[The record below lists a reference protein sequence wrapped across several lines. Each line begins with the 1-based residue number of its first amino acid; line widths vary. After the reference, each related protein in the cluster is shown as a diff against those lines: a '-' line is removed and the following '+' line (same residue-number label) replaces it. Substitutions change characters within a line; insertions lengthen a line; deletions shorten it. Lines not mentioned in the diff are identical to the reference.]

1 MTRSAVAWGLLILA
15 LTAPRW
21 SEVRPFAVEIAA
33 GFGSVR
39 VPTAL
44 ATAGS
49 HALTLLV
56 IGALWL
62 ACRGAGSSVL
72 GVLAS
77 RGFAGSGWAG
87 LAAGWGA
94 LATAAYGLALA
105 GLYAP
110 PPLVAMV
117 LVAAGVRIAAS
128 RRAAGRPPGPGP
140 AATWLALAGLPWLV
154 AAPLLLA
161 PMPYI
166 DTYQYHLAAPE
177 RFLRAHRFSVEHAN
191 AGFRLPL
198 TAELLN
204 VLPVALDRD
213 ELAAAVSGLPFVAA
227 LGFGAGWLTRL
238 AGPAAA
244 GLTVGL
250 VLALRPV
257 LWVAMTGKND
267 LAAAG
272 LGLLGMLAAARGM
285 TPVSAAAFGLM
296 AATKTNGLVFAGIA
310 WLFHEGHRIM
320 RRRTRWR
327 PDLRWAAIAAV
338 VPLSWWTKSW
348 LIDGDP
354 FWPALSARIGNPL
367 WDAEREAAFRQFFRV
382 EGGIAVIPA
391 ALWRALLTE
400 APGLLV
406 VVPALAAGSLSAPL
420 RRMAWQAAASLAA
433 CAFVVQYEFDRLM
446 LPALAGLAFPAV
458 AALAAPGRTA
468 VALFACIAGWAPAA
482 GTLALS
488 YNRHAVEFLHGA
500 RSRADLRRTVHTT
513 LDETREAAGTLR
525 DVRTLIL
532 VNDNAAYRFP
542 GRVATEAFHD
552 RKPTWALTR
561 DAGDLPRLLVRLR
574 QMDASHLSVNVI
586 REGLLTT
593 GGAAYQ
599 FHVWSDRQ
607 LDLLVAFMRRHAEP
621 VRIPPRCDHV
631 NGAQYV
637 WRISRTPVARSG
649 PVHYLPGIQQVK
661 ARIYAPWLER
671 RNYVA
676 CRDIALALCARY
688 PDVLWFRA
696 EAAFIAHLMDHQ
708 PATYHDYAMVLRHGY
723 IGDHPLIFFA
733 EAAAKTGHIEEAI
746 AALRESAVVYPDQIP
761 EAHRML
767 GIAHAM
773 RAQQLVTAKRPAA
786 ALPHARTS
794 VEYAP
799 ENPSCHAAVAHTLL
813 ALRRWDEAES
823 IYRMLLERWPE
834 DGQAQAISRANL
846 AYILR
851 AKAAGL
857 RR

>member
-1 MTRSAVAWGLLILA
+1 MIRPAVAWGLLILA

-21 SEVRPFAVEIAA
+21 SAVGPFATELAA
-33 GFGSVR
+33 GFASIR

-44 ATAGS
+44 GAAGS
-49 HALTLLV
+49 HAVTILV
-56 IGALWL
+56 GAAFWL
-62 ACRGAGSSVL
+62 GCRGAGSPARSWLSAGASV
-72 GVLAS
+72 
-77 RGFAGSGWAG
+77 GSGWIG
-87 LAAGWGA
+87 LIAGWGA
-94 LATAAYGLALA
+94 LATAGYGLALS
-105 GLYAP
+105 GLFFPGLLGVLLMLSLAIRIRSVLRHTGTAP
-110 PPLVAMV
+110 RPSPV
-117 LVAAGVRIAAS
+117 S
-128 RRAAGRPPGPGP
+128 RG
-140 AATWLALAGLPWLV
+140 WLLAAGLPGLV
-154 AAPLLLA
+154 ALPFLLA

-177 RFLRAHRFSVEHAN
+177 RFLHAHRFAVEFAN

-204 VLPVALDRD
+204 ALPVLLGRD
-213 ELAAAVSGLPFVAA
+213 ELAALVSGIPLIAA
-227 LGFGAGWLTRL
+227 LGFGAAWLARL

-244 GLTVGL
+244 GLAVGA

-272 LGLLGMLAAARGM
+272 LGLLGLLAAVRGM
-285 TPVSAAAFGLM
+285 SPVSAAAFGLM
-296 AATKTNGLVFAGIA
+296 AATKTNGLVFAGVA
-310 WLFHEGHRIM
+310 WLFHEGYRAA
-320 RRRTRWR
+320 RRGQWR
-327 PDLRWAAIAAV
+327 PDLRWAAIAAA
-338 VPLSWWTKSW
+338 VPVCWWAKSW

-354 FWPALSARIGNPL
+354 FWPALSARLGNPL
-367 WDAEREAAFRQFFRV
+367 WDAEREGAFRQFFRV

-391 ALWRALLTE
+391 ALWRALRDE
-400 APGLLV
+400 APGLV
-406 VVPALAAGSLSAPL
+406 VVLPALAASGLPAPL
-420 RRMAWQAAASLAA
+420 RRMAWQAAVSLAA

-446 LPALAGLAFPAV
+446 LPALAALAFPAA
-458 AALAAPGRTA
+458 AALTGRGRWFIA
-468 VALFACIAGWAPAA
+468 GLACVAGWAPAA
-482 GTLALS
+482 GTLALT

-500 RSRADLRRTVHTT
+500 QSRAELRRAVHTT
-513 LDETREAAGTLR
+513 LEETRVATQSLP
-525 DVRTLIL
+525 DMRTLIL

-542 GRVATEAFHD
+542 GRVATEEFHD

-561 DAGDLPRLLVRLR
+561 DARDLPRLLVRLR

-621 VRIPPRCDHV
+621 AFVPPRCDHV

-637 WRISRTPVARSG
+637 WRISRTPIARSG
-649 PVHYLPGIQQVK
+649 PIHYLPGVQQVK
-661 ARIYAPWLER
+661 ARIYTPWLER

-676 CRDIALALCARY
+676 CRDIALALCDRY

-708 PATYHDYAMVLRHGY
+708 PAAYHDYGMILRHGY

-733 EAAAKTGHIEEAI
+733 EAAAKTGHLEEAI

-761 EAHRML
+761 EAERML

-773 RAQQLVTAKRPAA
+773 RAQQLVTARRAA
-786 ALPHARTS
+786 EALPHARAA
-794 VEYAP
+794 VGYAP
-799 ENPSCHAAVAHTLL
+799 ENPSCHAAFAHTLL
-813 ALRRWDEAES
+813 ALRRWDEAEA
-823 IYRMLLERWPE
+823 IYRMLLKRWPQ
-834 DGQAQAISRANL
+834 DGQAQDISRANL

-857 RR
+857 RP